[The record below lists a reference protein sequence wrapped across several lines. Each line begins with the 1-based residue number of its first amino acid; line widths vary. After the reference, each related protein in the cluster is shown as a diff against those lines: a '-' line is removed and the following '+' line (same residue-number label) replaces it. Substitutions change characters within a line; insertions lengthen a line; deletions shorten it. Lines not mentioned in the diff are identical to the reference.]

1 LQIDIILTM
10 DVVCDTSF
18 MMILASMPL
27 RNVDSIEST
36 LGRLQFVVP
45 NLVVDELKR
54 IEKHSGPKRSKMAKS
69 ALSLIGSRFNLISLP
84 ASGHAADEPI
94 LRYSSTHGCAVAT
107 IDRELRNKLIKNNVL
122 VITLSSN
129 KLIIG
134 NPNLS

>member
-1 LQIDIILTM
+1 LQADIIMTM

-27 RNVDSIEST
+27 RNLDSIEST

-45 NLVVDELKR
+45 NLVVNELKR
-54 IEKHSGPKRSKMAKS
+54 IEQHSGPKRSKMAKS

-84 ASGHAADEPI
+84 ASGHADEPI
-94 LRYSSTHGCAVAT
+94 IRYSSTHDCAVAT
-107 IDRELRNKLIKNNVL
+107 IDRELRNKLIENNVL
-122 VITLSSN
+122 VITLSGN

-134 NPNLS
+134 NPNIC

>member
-1 LQIDIILTM
+1 M

-18 MMILASMPL
+18 MMILASIPL
-27 RNVDSIEST
+27 RNIDGIEST

-54 IEKHSGPKRSKMAKS
+54 IEQHSSPKRSKMARS

-84 ASGHAADEPI
+84 VSRYADEPI
-94 LRYSSTHGCAVAT
+94 IRYSSTHDCAVAT
-107 IDRELRNKLIKNNVL
+107 LDRELKNKLIKNNVL
-122 VITLSSN
+122 VITLSDN

-134 NPNLS
+134 NPNLC